1 MGQGLI
7 RAQAAN
13 DVQPIRAVVVQVAP
27 LRLNDRLHGHGHV
40 EIGPAAP
47 NHTVE
52 ARRRDSGD
60 GERVTVDKQR
70 LAGNRRLREM
80 GSPEIVG
87 EDGDRVGI
95 GSSFVTWKQES
106 AHSSLHTKRREVVAT
121 HHLYVDLLG
130 LVVPGNACRGRRG
143 GDESAEDFVVVA
155 QIPVHG
161 VGEVMVVA
169 GSVSAFR
176 MNMSFGAAGEAEDD
190 EPGRI
195 DYRKSAQQC
204 LVKQGEDG
212 SIGANGKSEGD
223 DSSDGKAR
231 RTEDLAQGKTKI
243 T

>member
-1 MGQGLI
+1 MGQGFV

-13 DVQPIRAVVVQVAP
+13 DVQPIRAVVVQIAP
-27 LRLNDRLHGHGHV
+27 LRLNDRLHGDGHV

-60 GERVTVDKQR
+60 GERVAVDKQR

-80 GSPEIVG
+80 GSPEIEG
-87 EDGDRVGI
+87 EDGDWVGI
-95 GSSFVTWKQES
+95 GSSFVTWKQEP
-106 AHSSLHTKRREVVAT
+106 AHSRLHAERRKVVAAD
-121 HHLYVDLLG
+121 HLYVDLLG

-161 VGEVMVVA
+161 IGEVMVVA
-169 GSVSAFR
+169 GAVSAFR

-190 EPGRI
+190 ELAWI
-195 DYRKSAQQC
+195 VHRKSAQQR
-204 LVKQGEDG
+204 LVQQGEDG
-212 SIGANGKSEGD
+212 SIGANGESEGD

-231 RTEDLAQGKTKI
+231 RAQDLAQGKTKI